1 MSSFE
6 PKNGGKIVHS
16 IFVELSGRKKR
27 IGEFRFFQAAW
38 MLSKDIVTGC
48 GGNRMRISRHTA
60 FVSDEC
66 HFARAKDKM
75 AEKIWPQT
83 LNPF

>member
-1 MSSFE
+1 MAARSSTAFSSSFLVGE
-6 PKNGGKIVHS
+6 S
-16 IFVELSGRKKR
+16 ELESSAFSRQLGC
-27 IGEFRFFQAAW
+27 
-38 MLSKDIVTGC
+38 LSSDIVTGC
-48 GGNRMRISRHTA
+48 GGNRMRSSRHTA

-66 HFARAKDKM
+66 HFARAKEKM